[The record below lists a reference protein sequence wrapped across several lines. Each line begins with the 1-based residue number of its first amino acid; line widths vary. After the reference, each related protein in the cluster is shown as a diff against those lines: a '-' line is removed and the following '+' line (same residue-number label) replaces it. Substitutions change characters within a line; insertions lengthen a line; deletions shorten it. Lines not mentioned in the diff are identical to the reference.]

1 MRTALKIIGIILTSL
16 ILTGAATYVAWF
28 HNTEEHTLKLN
39 PSEVFSEDKGDDY
52 LIINANIIDVEN
64 GAVLE
69 NRHLLVHDGRFE
81 RIFEGSIPDSL
92 SQYFAV
98 VDAEGRYLM
107 PSMFDM
113 HAHLNSGGLI
123 PPDDRTRLMAL
134 EQFARYGV
142 GTIFTLGG
150 MGFNQEV
157 TADLIQQQKEREL
170 VAPRIFAAGD
180 FLTSPGGY
188 PIPFLAQLLGTPV
201 EELDLE
207 EQGVIE
213 VTESTDLEPILS
225 KKQEL
230 GLNGVK
236 VMVESRLGGATPESR
251 ISNAKVEE
259 IAQTASEYNL
269 PVFAHVT
276 NRYDFESAV
285 DMGVDV
291 IAHNPGLD
299 SLTNIS
305 GYITK
310 MIEDSIFVTPTL
322 VISKRVESLL
332 SAAMLDDPFYLQY
345 SSERTNRSME
355 NWPIRQMIASNM
367 GGEAEEEAKKLK
379 AIYNISQFNEAGVSV
394 MMGTDAGNP
403 TIFPGYS
410 AHKELEFMADAGMTA
425 AEILQSATI
434 IPARFLKMDET
445 MGSIAEGKVA
455 SLIMLDENPL
465 EDVSNT
471 QSLNRVMLEGYWLD

>member
-1 MRTALKIIGIILTSL
+1 MKTALKIIGIILTIL
-16 ILTGAATYVAWF
+16 ILAGVAAYVAWF
-28 HNTEEHTLKLN
+28 HNTEEHTLQLN
-39 PSEVFSEDKGDDY
+39 PSEVFSEERGDDY

-64 GAVLE
+64 GTVLE
-69 NRHLLVHDGRFE
+69 NRHLLVQDGRFE

-92 SQYFAV
+92 SQNFAV

-123 PPDDRTRLMAL
+123 PPDDTTRLMAL

-157 TADLIQQQKEREL
+157 TADLIQQQKDRKL

-188 PIPFLAQLLGTPV
+188 PIPFLAQMLGKPA

-207 EQGVIE
+207 KQGIIE
-213 VTESTDLEPILS
+213 ITESADLEPIIS

-251 ISNAKVEE
+251 ISNETVER
-259 IAQTASEYNL
+259 IARMASEYNL

-276 NRYDFESAV
+276 NRPDFEAAV

-291 IAHNPGLD
+291 IAHNVSAD
-299 SLTNIS
+299 SLTNARDHIN
-305 GYITK
+305 K
-310 MIEDSIFVTPTL
+310 MSEDSIYITPTL
-322 VISKRVESLL
+322 LMSYRVEFLK
-332 SAAMLDDPFYLQY
+332 SAEMLEDPFYLQY
-345 SSERTNRSME
+345 SSERTNRSMK

-367 GGEAEEEAKKLK
+367 GGSAEAKKQQVL
-379 AIYNISQFNEAGVSV
+379 YNISQLHEAGVPV
-394 MMGTDAGNP
+394 MMGTDAGNA
-403 TIFPGYS
+403 TMFPGYS

-425 AEILQSATI
+425 ADILQSATI

-471 QSLNRVMLEGYWLD
+471 QSLNLVMLEGYWLD

>member
-1 MRTALKIIGIILTSL
+1 MKIIKYLLIVVGIILLAGTIAFFS
-16 ILTGAATYVAWF
+16 WF
-28 HNTEEHTLKLN
+28 HNPYEHTLQLD
-39 PSEVFSEDKGDDY
+39 PLTIYSDQLESH
-52 LIINANIIDVEN
+52 LITHVNIIDVES
-64 GAVLE
+64 GSLKEDHHVLIQSGVIE
-69 NRHLLVHDGRFE
+69 Q
-81 RIFEGSIPDSL
+81 IFTGSIPDSL
-92 SQYFAV
+92 SENYSV
-98 VDAEGRYLM
+98 VDADGKYIIPAL
-107 PSMFDM
+107 FDM

-123 PPDDRTRLMAL
+123 PPDETTRLMAL

-142 GTIFTLGG
+142 GTIFTVGG

-157 TADLIQQQKEREL
+157 TAGLIQQQKDREL

-188 PIPFLAQLLGTPV
+188 PIPFLSQILGTPL

-213 VTESTDLEPILS
+213 VTESTDLQPILS
-225 KKQEL
+225 RKREL

-251 ISNAKVEE
+251 ISNAKVQE

-305 GYITK
+305 GSITK
-310 MIEDSIFVTPTL
+310 MLEDSIYVTPTL
-322 VISKRVESLL
+322 VIQNRVKSLL

-367 GGEAEEEAKKLK
+367 GGEAGEEAKRLK
-379 AIYNISQFNEAGVSV
+379 VIYNISQFHEAGVPV

-410 AHKELEFMADAGMTA
+410 AHQELEFMADAGMTP

-434 IPARFLKMDET
+434 IPARFLKIDSS

-465 EDVSNT
+465 ENISNT
-471 QSLNRVMLEGYWLD
+471 QTLNRVMLEGYWIE

>member
-1 MRTALKIIGIILTSL
+1 MKTVLKIIGAIIILL
-16 ILTGAATYVAWF
+16 ILAGAGAYIAWF
-28 HNTEEHTLKLN
+28 HNSEEHTLQLS
-39 PSEVFSEDKGDDY
+39 PTEVFSEEKGNDF
-52 LIINANIIDVEN
+52 LITNAHIIDVEN
-64 GAVLE
+64 GVVLE
-69 NRHLLVHDGRFE
+69 DRHLLILDGRFE
-81 RIFEGSIPDSL
+81 QIIDGPVPDTL
-92 SQYFAV
+92 SQSVSV
-98 VDAEGRYLM
+98 VDAENRYLM

-123 PPDDRTRLMAL
+123 PPDETTRLTAL

-142 GTIFTLGG
+142 GAIFTVGG

-157 TADLIQQQKEREL
+157 TADLIQQQKDREL
-170 VAPRIFAAGD
+170 VSPRIFAAGD

-188 PIPFLAQLLGTPV
+188 PIPFLSQILGTPL

-225 KKQEL
+225 RKQEL

-236 VMVESRLGGATPESR
+236 VMVESRLGGATPDSR

-259 IAQTASEYNL
+259 IAQMASEYNL

-291 IAHNPGLD
+291 IAHNPGVD

-310 MIEDSIFVTPTL
+310 MLEDTIYVTPTL
-322 VISKRVESLL
+322 SISNRVESLL

-367 GGEAEEEAKKLK
+367 GGDAEEEAKKLR
-379 AIYNISQFNEAGVSV
+379 ALYNISQFHEAGVPV

-410 AHKELEFMADAGMTA
+410 AHKELEFMADAGMTPT
-425 AEILQSATI
+425 EILQSATI
-434 IPARFLKMDET
+434 IPARFLKMDDT

-465 EDVSNT
+465 ENISNT